1 MLFDSAGINIYCFSV
16 RNENMHLKAEISC
29 RYKCIKK
36 NGMSVIGV
44 SIPLARLFQDKIKK
58 PAFKIYSVFLLYPA
72 EKRRCPEPVL

>member
-1 MLFDSAGINIYCFSV
+1 
-16 RNENMHLKAEISC
+16 
-29 RYKCIKK
+29 
-36 NGMSVIGV
+36 MSVIGV